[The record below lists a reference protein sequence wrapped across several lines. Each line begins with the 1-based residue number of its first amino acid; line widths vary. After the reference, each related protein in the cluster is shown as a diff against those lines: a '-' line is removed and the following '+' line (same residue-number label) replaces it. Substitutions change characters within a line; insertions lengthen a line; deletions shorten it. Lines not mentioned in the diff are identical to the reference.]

1 MAELARQYGMDP
13 CLIEIMDFGN
23 RNGWKMEAVAVT
35 SSEMLERISS
45 HLLYAQHLQ
54 ALKLQG
60 KRGKTIDGYSRGGA
74 PHRRLLQPLS

>member
-1 MAELARQYGMDP
+1 MDP

-45 HLLYAQHLQ
+45 HLLYAQRLQ